1 MKRFQRTFF
10 VLFLTVA
17 LLTELLVP
25 DIAYSISIAKE
36 EEMGWEFMKAISK
49 QRIFIKDKII
59 VKYLEQVGQ
68 KIIQA
73 LPVQPLI
80 YDFHIIKD
88 DTYNAFAVPGG
99 HVFINS
105 GLFEAMDSEEEL
117 AGILAHEIAHVMC
130 RHISKR
136 FETSSKIGI
145 ATLVGLAAGV
155 LLGIAGAGEAANA
168 LTIGSLAAGQQAALA
183 YSREDERQADQIG
196 LKSLFAAGYTPEGLL
211 TILKKIRNKE
221 WFSAGDIPPYLM
233 THPAVEER
241 IIYLGSLLQ
250 KTASANSLP
259 QKTVRLDFDRAHARL
274 LILYGNKEEALKK
287 FKNLAHL
294 KDSDA
299 STHYRY
305 GLILARTGNNKD
317 AILQFKTALVKRAF
331 DSNIL
336 RDLGISYFY
345 TGEYAKALKTLK
357 SSVSIDSKDRESS
370 LYLGRTLM
378 ALGKTQNAIST
389 FEELDTENADDHAL
403 FYYMGKAYGR
413 QKETGKA
420 HYYLGIYYTEEKDFN
435 NAVFHLKKARRYLK
449 EDEKLKRIDK
459 ILKNI
464 PTGKRRN
471 RKG

>member
-1 MKRFQRTFF
+1 MKKFYRTFF
-10 VLFLTVA
+10 VLFVTVA
-17 LLTELLVP
+17 FLAELAVP
-25 DIAYSISIAKE
+25 DAAYSISIAKE
-36 EEMGWEFMKAISK
+36 EEMGREFMKAISK
-49 QRIFIKDKII
+49 QSIFIKDKII

-73 LPVQPLI
+73 LPVQPFV

-105 GLFEAMDSEEEL
+105 GLFAAMDSEEEL

-136 FETSSKIGI
+136 FESSSKIGI
-145 ATLVGLAAGV
+145 ATLVGVAAGI
-155 LLGIAGAGEAANA
+155 LLGVAGAGEAANA

-196 LKSLFAAGYTPEGLL
+196 LKILFEAGYSAQGLL

-221 WFSAGDIPPYLM
+221 WFSAGGIPPYLM
-233 THPAVEER
+233 THPAVKER

-250 KTASANSLP
+250 KTASVKPLP
-259 QKTVRLDFDRAHARL
+259 KKTVRLDFDRAHARL
-274 LILYGNKEEALKK
+274 LILYGNKEETLKK
-287 FKNLAHL
+287 FKALARL
-294 KDSDA
+294 KNSDA
-299 STHYRY
+299 SAHYRY
-305 GLILARTGNNKD
+305 GLVLARTGRKKD
-317 AILQFKTALVKRAF
+317 AILQFKAALVKKAF
-331 DSNIL
+331 DANIL

-345 TGEYAKALKTLK
+345 TGEYAKALKTLE
-357 SSVSIDSKDRESS
+357 SSVSIDYQDWESR

-378 ALGKTQNAIST
+378 ALGKIQKAISI
-389 FEELDTENADDHAL
+389 FEVLDTKHPGNHTL

-420 HYYLGIYYTEEKDFN
+420 HYYLGLYYTEEKNFN
-435 NAVFHLKKARRYLK
+435 NAVFHLKKAKQHLK
-449 EDEKLKRIDK
+449 EEKKLKIIDK
-459 ILKNI
+459 ILKKI
-464 PTGKRRN
+464 AMEKREHPKR
-471 RKG
+471 